1 MTANIT
7 NVKLDE
13 KIKDFIDQDMKTK
26 YEEAKKEFKKK
37 DKQLDFVGFPVV
49 IVSFLTLF
57 YFCFLTLNL
66 FYDFLLKSDVNDV
79 VKILLAV
86 FSVIAGLILIIVLSA
101 SIGRLITAPL
111 SKFINYSQTKGKF
124 ENLEKSVKE
133 QVTEFVSANIYEQY
147 GAKIVDTEF
156 LQENCYESN
165 SFYVPLL
172 QVEFDDGRKG
182 CISQLTF
189 DKNKEFGVYMK
200 AESEKLK
207 KDLIIPNNEQSKKY
221 SSKNYDV
228 IEELNKIKNN

>member
-1 MTANIT
+1 MTDNIT

-13 KIKDFIDQDMKTK
+13 KIKDFIDQDTKTE
-26 YEEAKKEFKKK
+26 YEDVKKEFKKK
-37 DKQLDFVGFPVV
+37 GRQLDFVGLPIA

-57 YFCFLTLNL
+57 YFYFLTLNL
-66 FYDFLLKSDVNDV
+66 FYDFLFKSDVNDV
-79 VKILLAV
+79 VKVLLIV
-86 FSVIAGLILIIVLSA
+86 FSVPVGLILVIFLSA
-101 SIGRLITAPL
+101 IVTRPITVPL
-111 SKFINYSQTKGKF
+111 NKSINYSQTKEKF

-172 QVEFDDGRKG
+172 KVEFDDGRKG

-189 DKNKEFGVYMK
+189 DKNKEFGVYME

-207 KDLIIPNNEQSKKY
+207 KDLVIPNNEQSKKR
-221 SSKNYDV
+221 SLKNYDV
-228 IEELNKIKNN
+228 IEELDKI